1 MQCPSCHKEVKV
13 EDKNIGALFTC
24 PQCRSVY
31 FINFDGTPD
40 YGDFQAPSEEEIKA
54 LQEQSLPK
62 KKNKKQESAAQVALS
77 EPVASEQ
84 SQDLNPPF
92 LQNDMSIAGMDL
104 PSIPDISEN
113 NLQDVNESSDFQM
126 TDFSLPPL
134 PEEPA
139 SDLSADNLALN
150 DLPEAT
156 TDSLQMPQS
165 MDFDFKPVVE
175 NEFMTTQ
182 PSVDMNQGGQ
192 FQSVAQEIESFGN
205 QQTVVSGLTYDL
217 VISNVDSKE
226 VMQLLKEALEDSKF
240 GWHIDDYMKQIKA
253 GRIIFKDLTPV
264 QAYVL
269 ARRIQFL
276 DITMEWK
283 QNAVT

>member
-13 EDKNIGALFTC
+13 EDKNVGALFTC

-62 KKNKKQESAAQVALS
+62 KKNKKQESAAQVVLQ

-84 SQDLNPPF
+84 SQDLNPAF

-113 NLQDVNESSDFQM
+113 NLQNVNESSDYQM

-139 SDLSADNLALN
+139 SDLPADNFALS
-150 DLPEAT
+150 DLQEPVGSMQTSEPMNFNFKPIPESEAIAT
-156 TDSLQMPQS
+156 E
-165 MDFDFKPVVE
+165 PVVE
-175 NEFMTTQ
+175 
-182 PSVDMNQGGQ
+182 MNQTGQ
-192 FQSVAQEIESFGN
+192 FQSIAQEIENFGN

-240 GWHIDDYMKQIKA
+240 GWHIDDYMRQIKA
-253 GRIIFKDLTPV
+253 GRIIFKDMTPV
-264 QAYVL
+264 QAFVL

>member
-13 EDKNIGALFTC
+13 EDKNVGALFTC

-62 KKNKKQESAAQVALS
+62 KKNKKQESAA
-77 EPVASEQ
+77 P
-84 SQDLNPPF
+84 
-92 LQNDMSIAGMDL
+92 DL

-113 NLQDVNESSDFQM
+113 NLQNVNESSDYQM

-139 SDLSADNLALN
+139 SDLPADNFALS
-150 DLPEAT
+150 DLQEPVGSMQTSEPMNFNFKPIPESEAIAT
-156 TDSLQMPQS
+156 E
-165 MDFDFKPVVE
+165 PVVE
-175 NEFMTTQ
+175 
-182 PSVDMNQGGQ
+182 MNQTGQ
-192 FQSVAQEIESFGN
+192 FQSIAQEIENFGN

-240 GWHIDDYMKQIKA
+240 GWHIDDYMRQIKV
-253 GRIIFKDLTPV
+253 GRIIFKDMTPV
-264 QAYVL
+264 QAFVL

>member
-62 KKNKKQESAAQVALS
+62 KKNKKQEGAVNAIPL
-77 EPVASEQ
+77 EPLVSEQ
-84 SQDLNPPF
+84 SHDLNTASF
-92 LQNDMSIAGMDL
+92 LQNDMSVSETNL
-104 PSIPDISEN
+104 PAVPDILEN
-113 NLQDVNESSDFQM
+113 NMSNANESSDLQL

-134 PEEPA
+134 PEESELVA
-139 SDLSADNLALN
+139 
-150 DLPEAT
+150 
-156 TDSLQMPQS
+156 
-165 MDFDFKPVVE
+165 
-175 NEFMTTQ
+175 TQ
-182 PSVDMNQGGQ
+182 PAADMNQSGQ
-192 FQSVAQEIESFGN
+192 FQSIAQEIESFGN
-205 QQTVVSGLTYDL
+205 QQTIVSGLTYDL
-217 VISNVDSKE
+217 VISSVDSKE

-240 GWHIDDYMKQIKA
+240 GWHADDYIKQIKA
-253 GRIIFKDLTPV
+253 GRIIFKDLTPI
-264 QAYVL
+264 QAFVL